1 MQAPTAS
8 ITAASPRAG
17 AAGAAT
23 RVAHARRY
31 IPEFDVLRGTAIV
44 FVVYLHA
51 YFSPWDVT
59 PHSEVLAMH
68 IIHLFAQTAVPVFFF
83 MSAFL
88 FAGDSSPS
96 FARYAV
102 AKVRRVV
109 IPMLFWMTL
118 ALFYRVWREGGLTEY
133 LWHHYLLFDIA
144 GQYYYLVVLAILMVA
159 FFFVRDWPVER
170 LGVLAVAAF
179 AVNLATIYYYQSST
193 IHGTF
198 ATLAYR
204 NPLVWVFFYAFGL
217 YAGRRFGTL
226 EWTRPLLWP
235 ALAGMACVAA
245 VYFVLGEGYGIWSVS
260 YFAVTIFLFSCFS
273 LVAYPALVYHVMRT
287 AAGMFA
293 LRPAVFLSRYAF
305 AIYLVHMP
313 FFVGYLTNRFISPW
327 TAVNTEWFL
336 LMNSL
341 FIFGFVTATAFV
353 VLMGALLPRLSAE
366 LLGINPKRLE
376 PRVKAAQAGSAE
388 A

>member
-1 MQAPTAS
+1 MTA
-8 ITAASPRAG
+8 TAN
-17 AAGAAT
+17 T
-23 RVAHARRY
+23 RLARVRPY
-31 IPEFDVLRGTAIV
+31 VPEFDAMRGTAIV

-59 PHSEVLAMH
+59 PHREVLAMH

-96 FARYAV
+96 FGRYAV

-118 ALFYRVWREGGLTEY
+118 ALVYRIWWEGGLSTY
-133 LWHHYLLFDIA
+133 LWHHYLLFDVT

-159 FFFVRDWPVER
+159 FYFVRDWPVER
-170 LGVLAVAAF
+170 LGILAVCAF
-179 AVNLATIYYYQSST
+179 AINLATIYYYQSST

-204 NPLVWVFFYAFGL
+204 NPLVWVFFYAAGL

-245 VYFVLGEGYGIWSVS
+245 AYFILGEGYGEWSVS

-273 LVAYPALVYHVMRT
+273 LVAYPALVHHVTRS
-287 AAGMFA
+287 AAGTFT

-313 FFVGYLTNRFISPW
+313 FFVGYLTNEYIAPSRMW
-327 TAVNTEWFL
+327 NTDWFK
-336 LMNSL
+336 LMDGL
-341 FIFGFVTATAFV
+341 FAFGFLTATAFV
-353 VLMGALLPRLSAE
+353 VLMGALLPRLSKE
-366 LLGINPKRLE
+366 LLGINPKRAE
-376 PRVKAAQAGSAE
+376 PRPDAAELTIAP
-388 A
+388 

>member
-1 MQAPTAS
+1 DQSVGGQYDLEMQAPTAS

-23 RVAHARRY
+23 RATHARRY

-133 LWHHYLLFDIA
+133 LWHHYLLFISPGSTTTSSCWRSLWWRSSSCVIGPWSGLECWRWRRSRSTWQRFTTTSPRRSMGRLRRWRTA
-144 GQYYYLVVLAILMVA
+144 TRSCGCFSMRLGYTRGGASA
-159 FFFVRDWPVER
+159 RWNGPGRCSGRRWPVWR
-170 LGVLAVAAF
+170 ASRRYISCSAKAMAYGR
-179 AVNLATIYYYQSST
+179 SR
-193 IHGTF
+193 
-198 ATLAYR
+198 TLR
-204 NPLVWVFFYAFGL
+204 
-217 YAGRRFGTL
+217 
-226 EWTRPLLWP
+226 
-235 ALAGMACVAA
+235 
-245 VYFVLGEGYGIWSVS
+245 
-260 YFAVTIFLFSCFS
+260 
-273 LVAYPALVYHVMRT
+273 
-287 AAGMFA
+287 
-293 LRPAVFLSRYAF
+293 
-305 AIYLVHMP
+305 
-313 FFVGYLTNRFISPW
+313 
-327 TAVNTEWFL
+327 
-336 LMNSL
+336 
-341 FIFGFVTATAFV
+341 
-353 VLMGALLPRLSAE
+353 
-366 LLGINPKRLE
+366 
-376 PRVKAAQAGSAE
+376 
-388 A
+388 